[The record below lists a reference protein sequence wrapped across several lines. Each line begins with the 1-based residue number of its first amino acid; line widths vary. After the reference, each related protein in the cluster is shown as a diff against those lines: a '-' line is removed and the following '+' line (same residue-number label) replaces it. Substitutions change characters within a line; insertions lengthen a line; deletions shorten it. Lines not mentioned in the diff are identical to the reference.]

1 MRNAVVVDTS
11 VVVKWILDEP
21 DSKIALALLTEW
33 TDKEIDILA
42 PALLAY
48 EITNVLYQRVHRD
61 EMSLAKAKQAL
72 AKVMLSELELDFS
85 QDPALSTQA
94 MELAHR
100 FNLPATYDAHYLAMA
115 EREGCELWTADKRM
129 WNTIRGKLA
138 WVRWMEDYRPTS
150 TPTEL

>member
-33 TDKEIDILA
+33 TDKEVDILA

-48 EITNVLYQRVHRD
+48 EITNVLYRRVHRD

-72 AKVMLSELELDFS
+72 AKVILSELELDFS

-100 FNLPATYDAHYLAMA
+100 FNLPATYDAHYLALA

-129 WNTIRGKLA
+129 WNTIRGKLT

>member
-61 EMSLAKAKQAL
+61 EMSLVKAKQAL
-72 AKVMLSELELDFS
+72 AKVILSELELDFS

-94 MELAHR
+94 MELAHS
-100 FNLPATYDAHYLAMA
+100 FNLPATYDAHYLALA

-138 WVRWMEDYRPTS
+138 WVRWMEDYQPTS

>member
-33 TDKEIDILA
+33 TDKELDILA

-48 EITNVLYQRVHRD
+48 EITNVLYQRVRRD

-72 AKVMLSELELDFS
+72 AKVILSELELDFS

-100 FNLPATYDAHYLAMA
+100 FNLPATYDAHYLALA

-129 WNTIRGKLA
+129 WNTIRGKLT